1 MNPASKSSFPV
12 IADPVI
18 AALVAQLKQEN
29 ASYKQSLSIY
39 EMKVQ
44 KHSCPRQELCFDR

>member
-1 MNPASKSSFPV
+1 MNPASNSSMPE
-12 IADPVI
+12 ITDPVI
-18 AALVAQLKQEN
+18 AALVAQLQQEN

-44 KHSCPRQELCFDR
+44 KLEQELRLERIR